1 MDNFGIIGD
10 CNGCSDV
17 FNMAQ
22 LKQPQQSKQHSPS
35 LPRDRW
41 FIVIFRVSRLEAQKS
56 SLSFQKLPSIKI
68 NISIVYFNLSFSLA
82 YRVL

>member
-22 LKQPQQSKQHSPS
+22 LKQPQQSKQNIPSPS
-35 LPRDRW
+35 LSRDRW

-56 SLSFQKLPSIKI
+56 SLSFQKLSSIKI
-68 NISIVYFNLSFSLA
+68 IFQ
-82 YRVL
+82 